1 MDYEN
6 DDQTDAPQVCLLLP
20 VIGRRKDGLGFF
32 GSRGSSFLGSE
43 IAIRG

>member
-6 DDQTDAPQVCLLLP
+6 DDQTDTPQVCLLLP
-20 VIGRRKDGLGFF
+20 VIMGRKDGLGFL
-32 GSRGSSFLGSE
+32 GSRGSLFLSSE